1 MTDRAIE
8 RCPQQSDLDGL
19 KSYREFIEH
28 TETSSMDQ
36 KVVEQLLR
44 LILKKLDGS
53 KNAITAI
60 EKGSSKGSID
70 SLAVERFPAVVE
82 IA

>member
-1 MTDRAIE
+1 
-8 RCPQQSDLDGL
+8 
-19 KSYREFIEH
+19 
-28 TETSSMDQ
+28 MDQ
-36 KVVEQLLR
+36 KVVEQLSR

-70 SLAVERFPAVVE
+70 SLAVERFPAAVE